1 VVSHSDEKF
10 HVFISHKDE
19 DRALAKVVHDA
30 IESISERVECF
41 VSSIDITAGMDWRN
55 EIRTALTKS
64 HLLILLFTAPSKHW
78 DWCLYETG
86 LYTRFDRA
94 ESRSVVCLFNP
105 ADVVPSPLANLQ
117 GVPAD
122 KVKLQK
128 FFDQLSKRTWELS
141 DDWRFGA
148 LKVDIDDDTV
158 EAAAEAIELAFDKAG
173 SLSTYYPCHRIVLS
187 LHETDDPSN
196 GIPEGARVREGPAD
210 TSSYTMS
217 LFSLGGGTA
226 QRTWGDLLR
235 AADAEAAE
243 WRKELD
249 EHFKLA
255 LREQLFPSARERL
268 RTGHHHGKDRFYS
281 AILYSIVRGPAI
293 GRVVDDGTNIDR
305 RPRELTILL
314 HPEDRAEPVP

>member
-1 VVSHSDEKF
+1 
-10 HVFISHKDE
+10 
-19 DRALAKVVHDA
+19 
-30 IESISERVECF
+30 
-41 VSSIDITAGMDWRN
+41 MDWRN